1 MNLPPPN
8 YNEAVG
14 FNYLPNNVA
23 YNTQTNPII
32 YPNMSNLQTRIKMKK
47 DAYRQFVN
55 KEDFTHIPFANRQD
69 IKDYGKRLGVNLRK
83 NPRLLR
89 YVISFILE
97 GVPEGW
103 SENLDK
109 NGIIYYTN
117 NTLKEIQWEHPL
129 EEYYKSKVKQV
140 LKENSCW

>member
-1 MNLPPPN
+1 MEQPPN
-8 YNEAVG
+8 YHEAIG
-14 FNYLPNNVA
+14 FNYISNNVN
-23 YNTQTNPII
+23 YNHEPQQII
-32 YPNMSNLQTRIKMKK
+32 YPNMSNLQTRIKIKK
-47 DAYRQFVN
+47 DSYRQFIN
-55 KEDFTHIPFANRQD
+55 KNDFRHIPFANRQD

-103 SENLDK
+103 TENLDK
-109 NGIIYYTN
+109 SGIIYYTN